1 MPDANTTDYA
11 YSYTVPR
18 ITDGSN
24 LSFLARA
31 DGSAEN
37 ILMELDGGIDINS
50 QMKLGPQSGDLRDN
64 PPGLSTDVFL
74 GYEQMQFV
82 QRTCE
87 KFAARDISRDI
98 IGSGGAE
105 TYQATIGT
113 AGLRRQQ
120 WQRLQQQHRH
130 RDLRLPRSHRH
141 RDRRPERRDAPIL
154 PRAANPPRTT
164 P

>member
-1 MPDANTTDYA
+1 MPDANTTDYQ

-18 ITDGSN
+18 ITDGTN

-50 QMKLGPQSGDLRDN
+50 QMKLGPTSGELRDN
-64 PPGLSTDVFL
+64 PPGVATDVFL

-82 QRTCE
+82 QRTAE
-87 KFAARDISRDI
+87 KFAARDVSRDI
-98 IGSGGAE
+98 IGSPGAE

-113 AGLRRQQ
+113 AGFHRDQRQ
-120 WQRLQQQHRH
+120 RHEQQHQH
-130 RDLRLPRSHRH
+130 GDLRLSRSDGGGH
-141 RDRRPERRDAPIL
+141 
-154 PRAANPPRTT
+154 
-164 P
+164 